1 MHGSRRHDQEG
12 ERNEYMFVC
21 HVHEAI
27 EPASSSA
34 LAGTPWKHL
43 ATGSPRGFANYVNT
57 VERRCQQR
65 FRVPREWGQESG
77 RVVDFRG
84 LEVAFK
90 LCRELCRELRRT
102 QQSPD
107 RHHNPDRNR
116 CEGAQAPAPPPPA
129 SRDCLREEGKTC
141 GSLLAKH
148 FTPWAARPL
157 AAAGA
162 GRSHTLTHSHT
173 PYSPTLTLT
182 HSGLS

>member
-1 MHGSRRHDQEG
+1 MTKKAKGTSICLCVMFMRLSNLHHRPLWPGRPGSTSPLEVLAVSPTMLIQLNAGVNSD
-12 ERNEYMFVC
+12 F
-21 HVHEAI
+21 
-27 EPASSSA
+27 ASP
-34 LAGTPWKHL
+34 GN
-43 ATGSPRGFANYVNT
+43 G
-57 VERRCQQR
+57 
-65 FRVPREWGQESG
+65 GQESG

-129 SRDCLREEGKTC
+129 SRDCLREESKTC

-148 FTPWAARPL
+148 FTFRVGRPGPWPPRQRL
-157 AAAGA
+157 AAPLQ
-162 GRSHTLTHSHT
+162 T
-173 PYSPTLTLT
+173 
-182 HSGLS
+182 